1 MSTPPDPGHGQF
13 VPPYQPGAG
22 LPPQVS
28 PSGQTAPPPQ
38 VSPPRQEE
46 PPSYRSATVRRPR
59 RQILLA
65 VAVPLMVVSLLLGL
79 LLGVLAGP
87 PLLGERSGAELPSS
101 QVSPGTGGSA
111 GGDLQDGSVAAIAAN
126 VLPST
131 VYIEVVN
138 VAQGSTGSGFVL
150 REDGYIVTNQHVI
163 APARGGGGEITVVFS
178 DGSEEKAEIV
188 GASTDYDLAVLE
200 VDRDD
205 LQPLVLGG
213 SDQLLVGEP
222 VVAIGA
228 PLGLEGT
235 VTSGIVS
242 ALNRPVSIPGEESAT
257 FINAIQTD
265 AAINPGN
272 SGGPLVNAAGE
283 VIGVNSA
290 IATTA
295 TAGQAGSVGLGFA
308 IPSSQVRRTTQQ
320 LIETGQATYPVIGA
334 LLNTTYRGEGVQ
346 VVTEE
351 DATDAAA
358 ISPDGPAD
366 QAGLAPG
373 DVIVAI
379 DGDPVTTPDELI
391 VRIRARAP
399 GDVITLTVREDDQD
413 TDLEVTLGE
422 TESQ

>member
-1 MSTPPDPGHGQF
+1 MSMPTDPGHDPF
-13 VPPYQPGAG
+13 VPPYQ
-22 LPPQVS
+22 
-28 PSGQTAPPPQ
+28 APPAGPQ
-38 VSPPRQEE
+38 PQGQPLSQATPLRQEA
-46 PPSYRSATVRRPR
+46 PPSYRTSPTRSPR
-59 RQILLA
+59 RILLA
-65 VAVPLMVVSLLLGL
+65 VAVPLMAVCLLLGL
-79 LLGVLAGP
+79 LLGVLLGP
-87 PLLGERSGAELPSS
+87 PLLGERGAAELPSS

-111 GGDLQDGSVAAIAAN
+111 GGDLDDGSVAAIAAD

-163 APARGGGGEITVVFS
+163 APARDGGGEITVVFS
-178 DGSEEKAEIV
+178 DGSEEDAEIV
-188 GASTDYDLAVLE
+188 GVSTDYDLAVLE

-205 LQPLVLGG
+205 LQPLVLGD

-242 ALNRPVSIPGEESAT
+242 ALNRPVSVPGEEAAT

-295 TAGQAGSVGLGFA
+295 TSGQGGSVGLGFA
-308 IPSSQVRRTTQQ
+308 IPSSQVRRTTEQ

-334 LLNTTYRGEGVQ
+334 LLDTTYRGEGVQ
-346 VVTEE
+346 VVTE
-351 DATDAAA
+351 DNATDAPA
-358 ISPDGPAD
+358 ITPGGPAEA
-366 QAGLAPG
+366 AGLESG

-379 DGDPVTTPDELI
+379 DGEPVTSPDELI

-399 GDVITLTVREDDQD
+399 GDVITLTVREGDQD
-413 TDLEVTLGE
+413 TELEVTLGE
-422 TESQ
+422 TESR